1 MTCGFSIKVTSSF
14 LLHIGIPNT
23 KKILRVLLKIGPFNF
38 STEEFQISM
47 GKELSLRHKL
57 RFYNPYIFVA
67 QCRRPLIFQTINSG
81 RSNNQSLKYQRFTPT
96 SCKDIGIRKFELVT
110 ISYNSMILSEILFY
124 KDRE

>member
-1 MTCGFSIKVTSSF
+1 M
-14 LLHIGIPNT
+14 
-23 KKILRVLLKIGPFNF
+23 KIGPCNF
-38 STEEFQISM
+38 STEEFQINM
-47 GKELSLRHKL
+47 GKELSLRYKL
-57 RFYNPYIFVA
+57 RFSNPYIFVA

-110 ISYNSMILSEILFY
+110 ISYNSMILSEILFD